1 MKYQENFF
9 FFTSKDIASTQ
20 NAEGAELKSVL
31 NNSKNMF
38 QQISVKKLKH
48 ILSNISEYIININII
63 YNIKTH
69 SFKVHTNKTAS
80 KFISEYNSFN

>member
-1 MKYQENFF
+1 
-9 FFTSKDIASTQ
+9 
-20 NAEGAELKSVL
+20 
-31 NNSKNMF
+31 MF

-63 YNIKTH
+63 IYNIKTH

-80 KFISEYNSFN
+80 KFISEFNSFN